1 MFCRKNIDFLVGDAT
16 QMDLPDN
23 CCDVVFSNWLLMYL
37 DDQEC
42 ADLASD
48 ALAWVSHILLGSPT
62 SVLI

>member
-1 MFCRKNIDFLVGDAT
+1 
-16 QMDLPDN
+16 MDLPDN

-48 ALAWVSHILLGSPT
+48 TLAWVSLVLHASPP
-62 SVLI
+62 SVLN